1 MMGKA
6 KKEEKPREENEVPEE
21 VIAEKNGD
29 TSDASVREIPI
40 GDGESDESAEPEV
53 AEEVDPVMQL
63 QTRVADLEDQK
74 LRALA
79 EADNHRKRMARQFET
94 VTRAANDRLLG
105 EFLDVVDNL
114 ERALEHDA
122 ANGNSEDTN
131 GAAVREG
138 TALIHQQMLDLL
150 TRHQVR
156 PIDAVGR
163 PFDAAWHEALM
174 QVASDEYDEGI
185 VVSEIRKGYMIGD
198 RVLRHAR
205 VAVSRPPEDDE
216 PSVDDTPASDEEK

>member
-1 MMGKA
+1 MMAKA
-6 KKEEKPREENEVPEE
+6 KKEEAETEVPEE
-21 VIAEKNGD
+21 VVAEESGD
-29 TSDASVREIPI
+29 TTDASVREIPI
-40 GDGESDESAEPEV
+40 GDGESDESTEPEV
-53 AEEVDPVMQL
+53 EEEIDPLVQL
-63 QTRVADLEDQK
+63 QSKVADLEDQK

-94 VTRAANDRLLG
+94 VTRSANDRLLG
-105 EFLDVVDNL
+105 DFLDVVDNL

-122 ANGNSEDTN
+122 ANGNGDDTN
-131 GAAVREG
+131 GVAVREG

-156 PIDAVGR
+156 PIEAVGR
-163 PFDAAWHEALM
+163 PFNAAWHEALM

-205 VAVSRPPEDDE
+205 VAVSRPPENDE
-216 PSVDDTPASDEEK
+216 PSSDDDK